1 MLIALTVMFAGIA
14 FAYVMVRRKRKAT
27 AK

>member
-1 MLIALTVMFAGIA
+1 MLVVLTVMFAGLG
-14 FAYVMVRRKRKAT
+14 FAYVMVRRKRKA